1 MKKRRLFG
9 KFLRGVLTCALLATL
24 SFALAACKGCKDEKG
39 KSPDKQVEF
48 TGIKDV
54 HISVSETDYDFSKGV
69 LAVDDEGKTLE
80 ITIDDSA
87 VKFGTPGQYTVKY
100 DTANGSSECIVYV
113 YGAPIIETST
123 LDIPYAVATEAGRA
137 ITSLIT
143 ATDTFGG
150 AVDVKLNSEVA
161 LNANGSVKTGEQQL
175 SVTATDG
182 YGNTAQKTITVNVQP
197 STKTYNIPDQTVDF
211 SRAYTTVEITGSTLL
226 SVYVGE
232 VACVT
237 GEYAT
242 DNGCFMLLPKLIASL
257 GVGEY
262 GLTLNFNDG
271 STDIALE
278 ITDSAEPAFIA
289 EFDLTGEIFV
299 ETETVTLPSL
309 GKAEYSIQEF
319 EVKTYIQTPTSAVKQ
334 EITEKSYTLTT
345 AGQYAYIAECIKN
358 GNVAKTITQT
368 FSAVSLK
375 EYYGQNFVQEKHL
388 SAVQEHG
395 CTSKTY
401 EADAAVGNTTANAF
415 KLVLPA
421 TANSNNGLV
430 GFSIAEQHVEK
441 AKLAGYTALEMTIY
455 SRSGFAVYDGDMGG
469 TLRAYSD
476 KTTEPRE
483 VTLRIELEK
492 ITRGTAHVYMW
503 HNAGLPVDVYMTKLQ
518 FVGLVEVD
526 GSLVNANTVSLISPT
541 NCTVAYEAGKLHIH
555 SDNTAS
561 GSSGAPTFTISEAL
575 FKKAAEKGYT
585 HLRITIET
593 KCGGQGRVGW
603 SGGANVL
610 YMDAHATESREVS
623 TEIDLTK
630 LGESPLW
637 IAFYHND
644 TYGEG
649 IASDLYITELEFIN
663 K

>member
-1 MKKRRLFG
+1 MKKRKLFS
-9 KFLRGVLTCALLATL
+9 KFLRGVLACALLTAL
-24 SFALAACKGCKDEKG
+24 SFALVACKSCKGGKG

-48 TGIKDV
+48 TGVKDV
-54 HISVSETDYDFSKGV
+54 HISVSETDYDFSKNV
-69 LAVDDEGKTLE
+69 LAVDGEGKTLE

-87 VKFGTPGQYTVKY
+87 VQFGTPGQYTVKY
-100 DTANGSSECIVYV
+100 DTANGSSECVVYV
-113 YGAPIIETST
+113 YGTPNIETSR
-123 LDIPYAVATEAGRA
+123 LDIPYAVATESGKA
-137 ITSLIT
+137 ITSLIS

-150 AVDVKLNSEVA
+150 EVDVKLNSEVA

-175 SVTATDG
+175 SVTATDR

-211 SRAYTTVEITGSTLL
+211 ARAYTTVEITGSTLL
-226 SVYVGE
+226 SVYVNG

-237 GEYAT
+237 GEYAS

-262 GLTLNFNDG
+262 DLTLNFNDG
-271 STDIALE
+271 TTDITLE
-278 ITDSAEPAFIA
+278 ITDSAEPAFVA

-319 EVKTYIQTPTSAVKQ
+319 EVKTYIQTPNSADKQ
-334 EITEKSYTLTT
+334 EITSKEHQLDSP
-345 AGQYAYIAECIKN
+345 GEYAYIAECIK
-358 GNVAKTITQT
+358 GGSVAKTITQT
-368 FSAVSLK
+368 FSVVSLV
-375 EYYGQNFVQEKHL
+375 EYYGQNFVQEEYL
-388 SAVQEHG
+388 PALQEHG

-401 EADAAVGNTTANAF
+401 EADATVGNTTADAF

-421 TANSNNGLV
+421 TANNNNGLV
-430 GFSIAEQHVEK
+430 GFAIAEEYVEK
-441 AKLAGYTALEMTIY
+441 AKLAGYTALEMTLY
-455 SRSGFAVYDGDMGG
+455 SRSGFAVYDGDMSGS
-469 TLRAYSD
+469 LRAYSD

-503 HNAGLPVDVYMTKLQ
+503 HNAGMSVDVYMTKLQ

-526 GSLVNANTVSLISPT
+526 GSLVNANTVSMISPT
-541 NCTVAYEAGKLHIH
+541 NCTVAYESNTLHIH

-561 GSSGAPTFTISEAL
+561 GSTGAPEFTISAAL
-575 FKKAAEKGYT
+575 FKKAIEKGYT
-585 HLRITIET
+585 HLKITIET
-593 KCGGQGRVGW
+593 KSGGKANVGW
-603 SGGANVL
+603 SGGTNVM
-610 YMDAHATESREVS
+610 YIDAHATESREIS
-623 TEIDLTK
+623 SEIALTK
-630 LGESPLW
+630 IGENPLW
-637 IAFYHND
+637 FVFYHND

-649 IASDLYITELEFIN
+649 IPSDLYITELEFI
-663 K
+663 KK